1 VVILVCGLTDRAHI
15 AQFDRALT
23 GSCRH
28 ELRAKIATQGEMPSR
43 GDVRSM
49 PENPGVPENL
59 LVEIA
64 RRLAEK
70 LFDPPLI

>member
-1 VVILVCGLTDRAHI
+1 
-15 AQFDRALT
+15 
-23 GSCRH
+23 
-28 ELRAKIATQGEMPSR
+28 
-43 GDVRSM
+43 M